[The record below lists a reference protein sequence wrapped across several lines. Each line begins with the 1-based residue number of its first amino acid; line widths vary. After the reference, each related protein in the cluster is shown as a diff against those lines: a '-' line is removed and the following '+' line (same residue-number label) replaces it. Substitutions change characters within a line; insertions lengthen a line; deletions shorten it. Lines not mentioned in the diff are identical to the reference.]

1 MHFID
6 FCKND
11 DMLILNSRA
20 FGDKGVVQTAC
31 DRFIYKYIDYIDTDC
46 EHVLNTPV
54 IFLLTILS

>member
-11 DMLILNSRA
+11 DMLILNSRD
-20 FGDKGVVQTAC
+20 FGDKGVVQTTC

-46 EHVLNTPV
+46 EHVLSTPV
-54 IFLLTILS
+54 IF